1 MSIEVEK
8 ITLPAYWASA
18 LVNGDYSGLDVHES
32 IRCSHALDELARDGW
47 SVAACEDESRFTWS
61 YQLYDPGASCSGGE
75 VLDYVILRRYKET
88 RP

>member
-18 LVNGDYSGLDVHES
+18 LVNNDYSGIQDPDEAV
-32 IRCSHALDELARDGW
+32 RCRAQVVKLVADGW
-47 SVAACEDESRFTWS
+47 EVVDCADEPRFTWS

-75 VLDYVILRRYKET
+75 VLDYAILRRYKGE
-88 RP
+88 